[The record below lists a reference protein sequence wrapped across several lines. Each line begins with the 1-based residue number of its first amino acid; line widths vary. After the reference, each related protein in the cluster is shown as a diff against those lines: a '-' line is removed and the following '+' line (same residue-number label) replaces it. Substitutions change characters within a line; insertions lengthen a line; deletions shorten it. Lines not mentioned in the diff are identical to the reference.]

1 MDLDKLKLIL
11 TENKIFVEDKT
22 KNFIC
27 KCPYCGDHPNPRKQG
42 HLYVSK
48 NSEIPVAHC
57 WFCTGAWPIPKL
69 IKDLTGDKN
78 LYKEVITEEE
88 LNTSYQ
94 KGKQYSA
101 KQRTVKYKVPELSE
115 DFSAK
120 KMYIRS
126 RTGNKLTA
134 EEVPNLILNFTEFC
148 SLNRLDIVGENNVVS
163 NHEMDLLQNQFVGFL
178 SNNHSILYCR
188 NVDPNSKFKF
198 RKIPLQTDG
207 LLLLDYWKIDV
218 DMNSN
223 LIVMAEGNFDILSE
237 YGFDSLNLKDKARI
251 YVGGNTFAYSS
262 LLKSVCFDEDLYR
275 ADVVILSDSD
285 KPAYWYKKFL
295 KENSHIIKTCKIYMN
310 KSGKDFGVF
319 PPRPSQ
325 IV

>member
-11 TENKIFVEDKT
+11 SENKIFVEDKT

-27 KCPYCGDHPNPRKQG
+27 KCPYCGDHPDPRKQG

-57 WFCTGAWPIPKL
+57 WFCTGAWPITKL
-69 IKDLTGDKN
+69 IKDLTGDRN

-101 KQRTVKYKVPELSE
+101 KQRTVKYKVPELSG

-148 SLNRLDIVGENNVVS
+148 HMNRLDIVGDGKIVS
-163 NHEMDLLQNQFVGFL
+163 NQEMNLLQDQFVGFL
-178 SNNHSILYCR
+178 GANNSILYCR
-188 NVDPNSKFKF
+188 NIDPNSKFKF

-218 DMNSN
+218 DMTSS

-310 KSGKDFGVF
+310 KNGKDFGVF